1 MGCPLYVREMRLMV
15 RHILSFWGIRGSD
28 SPNKGSL
35 PSNFRTCCDCSKE
48 FFPVTKLVMI

>member
-35 PSNFRTCCDCSKE
+35 PSNFRTCCDCGKE
-48 FFPVTKLVMI
+48 FFTVTKLVMI